1 MSIYINCSKSGNKR
15 YVQVVE
21 ATYVK
26 RSDGSSTI
34 KRRVLKNLG
43 ALDKIDDGKP
53 DFLQRLREQF
63 KRGELILDGLE
74 EIQKKKSENSVIV
87 LDKKFAYLDPK
98 NLGYFFINSVFDQL
112 GIAEI
117 LTLEKSRSKIEY
129 DLLGLTRLLVY
140 GRILE
145 PDSKQSTFKQRD
157 KYIFP
162 VTSCDTEKEV
172 YRTLDVLYKCSDKI
186 QNRMNLRISQS
197 SIGRATDLTYY
208 DVTNYYFETMY
219 NDEDV
224 IETTKNGETVTKAA
238 LRKKGVS
245 KEKRTQPIVQMG
257 LFIDQNG
264 IPISFDLFPGNT
276 QDKTTFKEMIKSK
289 VNKFNTD
296 RIIVVS
302 DNGMYAQEN
311 FYLLLK
317 GGNGFIISKSI
328 KKSWSKMRDYAL
340 DENDYVCLRNR
351 QNEITFKYKS
361 IIEERTFKDKD
372 GNSITSKI
380 KRIVY
385 WSKKQYEKSKHDNQ
399 KFLDYLESCK
409 EHPDKLKDKQ
419 RKSQEFIK
427 KVQVDKKTGEIVNT
441 KEVIIFLDE
450 KIKKYQETMGYYSI
464 ETSEW
469 EMSDRDVIDRYH
481 GLSRIEDSF
490 RVIKSNLEG
499 RPIYVWTNE
508 HIHAHFLICF
518 IALTI
523 IRIWQ
528 HKVLR
533 SEGKDTLNI
542 NGWES
547 GMTAESFANSLAGFN
562 ADRVSEEHYKVVKP
576 DENIEKLLRIVNSN
590 RDLRFPTEHTIR
602 QLKSD
607 ISKYWL

>member
-1 MSIYINCSKSGNKR
+1 MSIYINCSKSGNKK

-21 ATYVK
+21 ATYIK

-34 KRRVLKNLG
+34 KRKVLKNLG
-43 ALDKIDDGKP
+43 ALEKLDDGKP
-53 DFLQRLREQF
+53 DFLKRLREQF
-63 KRGELILDGLE
+63 KCGELVIDGLD
-74 EIQKKKSENSVIV
+74 EIQKEKSESTTVV
-87 LDKKFAYLDPK
+87 LDRKFAYLEPK
-98 NLGYFFINSVFDQL
+98 NLGYFFINSIFDQL

-117 LTLEKSRSKIEY
+117 LTVEKSRTKIEY
-129 DLLGLTRLLVY
+129 DLVGLTRLLVY

-145 PDSKQSTFKQRD
+145 PDSKYSTFMQRD
-157 KYIFP
+157 KYVFP
-162 VTSCDTEKEV
+162 VTSSVSKKEI
-172 YRTLDVLYKCSDKI
+172 YRVLDVLNKCSEKI

-197 SIGRATDLTYY
+197 SIGRITDLTYY

-219 NDEDV
+219 NDEDE
-224 IETTKNGETVTKAA
+224 IEENAQGETITKSA

-245 KEKRTQPIVQMG
+245 KEKRSQPIVQMG
-257 LFIDQNG
+257 LFIDRNG
-264 IPISFDLFPGNT
+264 LPISFDLFPGNT

-317 GGNGFIISKSI
+317 DGNGFIISKSI
-328 KKSWSKMRDYAL
+328 KRSWTKMRDYAL
-340 DENDYVCLRNR
+340 NENGYTYLRNNN
-351 QNEITFKYKS
+351 NEVTFKYKS
-361 IIEERTFKDKD
+361 FVEERTFKDKE
-372 GNSITSKI
+372 GHSITAKV

-385 WSKKQYEKSKHDNQ
+385 WSKKQYEKSKQDNK
-399 KFLDYLESCK
+399 KFLEYLENCK
-409 EHPDKLKDKQ
+409 EHPDKLKDRQ

-427 KVQVDKKTGEIVNT
+427 KVQVDKNTGEILNT

-450 KIKKYQETMGYYSI
+450 KIKKYQESMGYYSI

-469 EMSDRDVIDRYH
+469 EMSDREVIDRYH

-490 RVIKSNLEG
+490 RVIKSDLDG
-499 RPIYVWTNE
+499 RPIYVRTNE
-508 HIHAHFLICF
+508 HIQAHFLICF

-528 HKVLR
+528 YKVLKN
-533 SEGKDTLNI
+533 EGKDTLNI

-547 GMTAESFANSLAGFN
+547 GITAEAFAKSLSGFN
-562 ADRVSEEHYKVVKP
+562 ADRISEEYYKVVKP
-576 DENIEKLLRIVNSN
+576 DENVEKLLQLVNSN
-590 RDLRFPTEHTIR
+590 CDLRFPTYHTLR
-602 QLKSD
+602 RLKSD
-607 ISKYWL
+607 ITKYRL

>member
-1 MSIYINCSKSGNKR
+1 MSVYINCSKSGNKR

-26 RSDGSSTI
+26 RLDGSSTI
-34 KRRVLKNLG
+34 KRKVLKNLG

-53 DFLQRLREQF
+53 DFLKRLREQF
-63 KRGELILDGLE
+63 KRGELTLDGLE
-74 EIQKKKSENSVIV
+74 EIQKKKSENAAIV

-328 KKSWSKMRDYAL
+328 KKSWSKIRDYAL

-372 GNSITSKI
+372 GNSITTKI

-385 WSKKQYEKSKHDNQ
+385 WSKKQYEKSKRDNQ

-427 KVQVDKKTGEIVNT
+427 KVQIDKKTGEIVNT

-469 EMSDRDVIDRYH
+469 EMSDREVIDRYH

-490 RVIKSNLEG
+490 RVIKSNLDG

-528 HKVLR
+528 YKVLR
-533 SEGKDTLNI
+533 SEGKNTLNI
-542 NGWES
+542 SGWEC
-547 GMTAESFANSLAGFN
+547 GITAEAFANSLAGFN
-562 ADRVSEEHYKVVKP
+562 ADRVSEEYYKVVKP
-576 DENIEKLLRIVNSN
+576 DKNIEKLLRIVNSN